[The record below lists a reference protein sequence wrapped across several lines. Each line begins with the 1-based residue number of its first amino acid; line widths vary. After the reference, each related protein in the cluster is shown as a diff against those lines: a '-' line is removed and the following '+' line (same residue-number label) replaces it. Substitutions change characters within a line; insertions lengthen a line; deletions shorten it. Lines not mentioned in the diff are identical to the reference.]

1 MRRVVVGRHPYK
13 DSGEKYEIEQITEWH
28 REILRLA
35 LLGYRPVD
43 IAEIVGF
50 TKEHVSTIMNSGV
63 FKDQLS
69 ILQAARDAD
78 SISVSKRI
86 AAMAPVALERVN
98 EILQDPIHRVEVNE
112 ETGQT
117 VVKIDDRIDPA
128 LKARTA
134 QDLLDRAGFKAVDR
148 KAILHMTKE
157 DMDDM
162 KQGAMEAGI
171 ADGLIVPMEEA
182 EVVEEEKRRDGTT
195 G

>member
-1 MRRVVVGRHPYK
+1 MGRHPYK